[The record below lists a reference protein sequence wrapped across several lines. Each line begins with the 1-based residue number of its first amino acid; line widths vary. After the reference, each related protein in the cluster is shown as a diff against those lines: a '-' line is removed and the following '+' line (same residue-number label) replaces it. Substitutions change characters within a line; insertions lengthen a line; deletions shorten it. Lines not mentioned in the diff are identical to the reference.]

1 MADRI
6 TVTAADGHRFEAWR
20 ADAPEDAAGGI
31 VLLHAIYGLTPH
43 IGDVCD
49 WFARDGFTAIAP
61 ALYDRAEKGTVFA
74 YDPGGVARGMMFR
87 ENLEEETVLADV
99 AAAAAELRESVA
111 RVAVSG
117 FCTGGTWAWI
127 ASCSLDLDAGVIF
140 YGSDI
145 RENIARTPRCPVM
158 LHYGDADRIVPF
170 EDVEAIRDAHPS
182 TDFHVY
188 PGCDH
193 AFYNPEQG
201 THDAPAAALAHAR
214 SLEFLY
220 RRLASGPGPG

>member
-6 TVTAADGHRFEAWR
+6 TVTAADGHRFDAWR
-20 ADAPEDAAGGI
+20 AEAPGDAGGGL

-43 IGDVCD
+43 LGDVCD

-61 ALYDRAEKGTVFA
+61 ALYDRAEKGTVFD

-87 ENLEEETVLADV
+87 ENLKEETVLADV
-99 AAAAAELRESVA
+99 AACAAKLRESVA

-117 FCTGGTWAWI
+117 FCTGGTWAWV
-127 ASCSLDLDAGVIF
+127 ASCSLELDAGVIF
-140 YGSDI
+140 YGSDV
-145 RENIARTPRCPVM
+145 REEIARTPRCPVM

-170 EDVEAIRDAHPS
+170 EDVKAIRDAHPS
-182 TDFHVY
+182 TEFHIY
-188 PGCDH
+188 PGSDH
-193 AFYNPEQG
+193 AFYNPDQG

-220 RRLASGPGPG
+220 RHLGGASGPR